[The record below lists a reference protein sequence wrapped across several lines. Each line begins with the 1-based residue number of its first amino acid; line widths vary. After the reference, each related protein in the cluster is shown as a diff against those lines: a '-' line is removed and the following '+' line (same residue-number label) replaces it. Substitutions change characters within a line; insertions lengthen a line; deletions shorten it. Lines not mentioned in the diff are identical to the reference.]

1 MVNGHGPF
9 SPVSGSL
16 STNVCPGLCVTE
28 TDFCSS
34 SFWGRVV
41 ARLFYPTQI
50 VTMAIG
56 IIYCIYF
63 FKLLTSLT
71 SVGCKHSQSWH
82 MLLQKSCSKLSMARF
97 NETALDN
104 SELLTPKLSNS
115 LRQNCGLLQS
125 WKERDR
131 NWHFHFRYS
140 WQLLSQMGVPF
151 SYIKSAISWPDG
163 VSLFHQD
170 WG

>member
-1 MVNGHGPF
+1 MVM
-9 SPVSGSL
+9 VL
-16 STNVCPGLCVTE
+16 SVQYQDPYQPTFVQASVWQRLIFAALHSEGE
-28 TDFCSS
+28 
-34 SFWGRVV
+34 VV